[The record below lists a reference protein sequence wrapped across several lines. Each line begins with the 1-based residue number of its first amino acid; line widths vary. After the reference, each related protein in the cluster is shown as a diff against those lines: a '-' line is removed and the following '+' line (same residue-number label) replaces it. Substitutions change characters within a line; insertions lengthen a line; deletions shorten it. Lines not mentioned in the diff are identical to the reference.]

1 MDYKYK
7 YIKYKKKYLQ
17 LKNKIYGG
25 SNSRINYIN
34 IINDFEK
41 KYLQVFKYE
50 PENSYEC
57 KKEEF
62 YNVEWIYK
70 DTFNYLNIKNINDR
84 LYTDII
90 NICNYSSACDINSMN
105 SEYNI
110 EDDNIKHGIGP
121 QQTHIHVSLPN
132 IEYKDR
138 NTFINDIIYLV
149 YIWTNKYQLYFK
161 ENFINDYD
169 SWADENIMACGK
181 PVVFSKSFTINN
193 KNCIKI
199 LDSNYILEETKDNKF
214 YATKKITEIKNSEG
228 EIEYKE
234 SDNKIYN
241 LPFGLRLYKLYNYY
255 TTINFNLLEKIA
267 DKIIDNESKEIE
279 EIEEIDEIY
288 EYRYFDL
295 NIIPSIN
302 TYLNKIIFR
311 VEFRALNNLVN
322 IGGGLNDFYKNKYTN
337 STQEYISD
345 SPFLYSFFQ
354 EFFSKIEELF
364 FNFLKF
370 KYNHIIKPNTI
381 NLGYF
386 KLKNELKFGLE
397 IETCANIKKIKR
409 SILSNRIQSSQKS
422 RKSPSRGEIR
432 RRKRRLETPYSK
444 YLL

>member
-25 SNSRINYIN
+25 SNSRINYKE
-34 IINDFEK
+34 IINEFEK

-50 PENSYEC
+50 PEDSYEC

-90 NICNYSSACDINSMN
+90 NICNYSSACDINSK
-105 SEYNI
+105 YNI
-110 EDDNIKHGIGP
+110 ENKEVTYGIGP
-121 QQTHIHVSLPN
+121 QQTHIHVSFPYT
-132 IEYKDR
+132 EYKDS

-149 YIWTNKYQLYFK
+149 YIWTTRYQLYFK

-169 SWADENIMACGK
+169 SWADENKMACGK
-181 PVVFSKSFTINN
+181 PVVFSESFTINN

-267 DKIIDNESKEIE
+267 DKIIDNYKSGKIKEIK
-279 EIEEIDEIY
+279 EIDEIY

-302 TYLNKIIFR
+302 TFSDAIIFR
-311 VEFRALNNLVN
+311 IEFRALNNLVN

-345 SPFLYSFFQ
+345 YPFLYSFFQ

-370 KYNHIIKPNTI
+370 KYKHIINPNTI

-386 KLKNELKFGLE
+386 KLKNKLKFGLE
-397 IETCANIKKIKR
+397 IETCANIKKINN
-409 SILSNRIQSSQKS
+409 SILSQQIQSSKRSS
-422 RKSPSRGEIR
+422 RKSPSRGEILR
-432 RRKRRLETPYSK
+432 YERISKKPY
-444 YLL
+444 